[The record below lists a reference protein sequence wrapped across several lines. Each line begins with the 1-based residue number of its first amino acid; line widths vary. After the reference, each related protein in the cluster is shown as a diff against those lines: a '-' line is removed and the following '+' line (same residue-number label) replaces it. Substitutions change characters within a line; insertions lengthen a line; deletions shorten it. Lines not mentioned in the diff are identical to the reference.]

1 MDHYL
6 FTARSVTHAQRMA
19 QALERSGIYVKI
31 RRVGRELTKSGCGYT
46 LQVPERRYAQAV
58 ETLRTA
64 EVRPVRICSVSGGVM
79 REVAP

>member
-1 MDHYL
+1 MDYYL

-19 QALERSGIYVKI
+19 QTLERSGIYVKM

-46 LQVPERRYAQAV
+46 LQVPERRYTQAV
-58 ETLRTA
+58 DTLRV
-64 EVRPVRICSVSGGVM
+64 EGVRPVGIFSVSGGVM

>member
-19 QALERSGIYVKI
+19 QTLERSGIYVRM
-31 RRVGRELTKSGCGYT
+31 RRVGRELTKSGCGYA

-58 ETLRTA
+58 ETLRA
-64 EVRPVRICSVSGGVM
+64 AGVRPVGIFSVSGGVM
-79 REVAP
+79 REVAS

>member
-1 MDHYL
+1 MDYYL
-6 FTARSVTHAQRMA
+6 FTARSITHAQRMM

-46 LQVPERRYAQAV
+46 LQVPEHRYTQAV
-58 ETLRTA
+58 DTLRVA
-64 EVRPVRICSVSGGVM
+64 GVRPVRIFSVSGGVM

>member
-46 LQVPERRYAQAV
+46 LQVPERRYALAV
-58 ETLRTA
+58 DTLRIA
-64 EVRPVRICSVSGGVM
+64 GVRPVRIFSVSDGVM